1 MESGGSRSMSEYKDD
16 DKELEK
22 NQSKEFIKEHESTPE
37 GLRINSVE
45 KTLKRQETLNG
56 IVWNNSVQ
64 SVLEEKKKMIQ
75 ERITPGLKAYRDQ
88 RILKPSMLEDLKVS
102 VLSSSSP
109 VIGLEGLKN
118 QATTLLGEGLM
129 RERMLGQS
137 NFKISSGLSALK
149 EASIS
154 SVSSTIKQQTMKRQ
168 EVLSGGA
175 WNNSIESVFEEQKNM
190 MQKGLAPA
198 LNAFR
203 DQGITMVPKTSML
216 EDLKVSV
223 LSTLSPVIGLKVLK
237 NETATLLGEGLMR
250 EEMIAQNNWKTSL
263 GFSALKQAATN
274 SLTESLKQQTTLI
287 REDWNSTLGVLGQ
300 QAIGFEKLNQSY
312 LKTVSGHLRSDLH
325 SLSGL
330 DSISMASSV
339 AIKGIYES
347 AVNDI
352 ENLYKEV
359 VDEKVENN
367 PDLDIELSDKEFLE
381 EFIMYCKRIGSM
393 LNTLNSSV
401 IWDILQKIVVIHS
414 LYSMIT
420 GTTDGY
426 EINEI
431 DNLDITPIEER
442 NEYKEEENLPKE
454 KHDYEID
461 IEKDMDNIDIDA
473 GMRT

>member
-1 MESGGSRSMSEYKDD
+1 
-16 DKELEK
+16 
-22 NQSKEFIKEHESTPE
+22 
-37 GLRINSVE
+37 
-45 KTLKRQETLNG
+45 
-56 IVWNNSVQ
+56 
-64 SVLEEKKKMIQ
+64 
-75 ERITPGLKAYRDQ
+75 
-88 RILKPSMLEDLKVS
+88 
-102 VLSSSSP
+102 
-109 VIGLEGLKN
+109 
-118 QATTLLGEGLM
+118 
-129 RERMLGQS
+129 
-137 NFKISSGLSALK
+137 
-149 EASIS
+149 
-154 SVSSTIKQQTMKRQ
+154 
-168 EVLSGGA
+168 
-175 WNNSIESVFEEQKNM
+175 M

-223 LSTLSPVIGLKVLK
+223 LSTLSPGIGLERLK

-250 EEMIAQNNWKTSL
+250 DIMIDQNNWKTSL
-263 GFSALKQAATN
+263 GFSALKQTAMN

-287 REDWNSTLGVLGQ
+287 REDWNSTLGILGQ
-300 QAIGFEKLNQSY
+300 QAIEFKRFEKMNQPY
-312 LKTVSGHLRSDLH
+312 LKAASEHLRSDLH

-381 EFIMYCKRIGSM
+381 EFIRYCKRIGSM

-420 GTTDGY
+420 GTTDGS
-426 EINEI
+426 EINQI

-442 NEYKEEENLPKE
+442 NEYKEEENLPEK